1 MAWGEARGPL
11 GLPIGIQLYTV
22 NAEMLADAEETLRA
36 LAEMGYAEVETAGTG
51 SLKSARELRRVLD
64 ANGLRCPSAH
74 LQFDL
79 GNLNRALDEAHELGC
94 RYAVTS
100 VPRMLLWPAIEH
112 VYDLTPAEFVA
123 LIERISA
130 PMALD
135 EFKRTAEALNQ
146 VGEAARRSGL
156 RFAAHNHMME
166 MAPVG
171 EATGLDYLMA
181 QTDAELV
188 DFELDCGWAEMMGQ
202 DAGRFIER
210 HPGRV
215 TMLHVKD
222 FLPHRGEAAPTF
234 FSVKG
239 MELGGGIVDYPALF
253 ARVGG
258 KGVEHIFVEQD
269 GPFSRMPALDAARA
283 DFAYLRGLA
292 EEEHCG

>member
-1 MAWGEARGPL
+1 MASGEERGPL

-22 NAEMLADAEETLRA
+22 NAEMLADGEETLRA
-36 LAEMGYAEVETAGTG
+36 LAEIGFAEVETAGTG
-51 SLKSARELRRVLD
+51 SLKTAREVRRVLD

-74 LQFDL
+74 LQFDMQ
-79 GNLNRALDEAHELGC
+79 NLNRALDEAHELGC
-94 RYAVTS
+94 RYAATS
-100 VPRMLLWPAIEH
+100 VPRMLLWPVIEH
-112 VYDLTPAEFVA
+112 AYDLTPAEFVA

-166 MAPVG
+166 MAAVEG
-171 EATGLDYLMA
+171 ATGLDYLMA
-181 QTDAELV
+181 QTDPELV

-202 DAGRFIER
+202 DAAGFIER

-222 FLPHRGEAAPTF
+222 FLPHQGEAAPTF

-239 MELGGGIVDYPALF
+239 VELGGGIVDYPKLF

-258 KGVEHIFVEQD
+258 EGIEHIFVEQD

-283 DFAYLRGLA
+283 DWEYLRGIA
-292 EEEHCG
+292 GEER